1 MVHIHLFAGSCR
13 LRRGWPEP
21 DLACKAVPIPFLAR
35 LIPSDLKIPSFL
47 LYVYRGDNFY
57 FVTSP
62 LLILISLVYLLLFL
76 LRAFGSH

>member
-1 MVHIHLFAGSCR
+1 MESEIFQPLVLMGLVFLIIGIALLS
-13 LRRGWPEP
+13 
-21 DLACKAVPIPFLAR
+21 IPFLAR

-76 LRAFGSH
+76 LRAFGSR